1 MYAVVSSEVITM
13 YHLMLDESGQSTVEY
28 VLILAAL
35 ALALIATVGMFG
47 SAIRDLYDEITDAI
61 VNA

>member
-1 MYAVVSSEVITM
+1 M

-35 ALALIATVGMFG
+35 ALALITAVGIFG
-47 SAIRDLYDEITDAI
+47 SAVQNLYDEITDAI
-61 VNA
+61 ANA

>member
-1 MYAVVSSEVITM
+1 M